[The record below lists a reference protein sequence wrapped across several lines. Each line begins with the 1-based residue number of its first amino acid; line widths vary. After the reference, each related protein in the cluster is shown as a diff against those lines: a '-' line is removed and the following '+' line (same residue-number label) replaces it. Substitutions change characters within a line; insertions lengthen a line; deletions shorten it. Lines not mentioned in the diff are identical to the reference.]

1 MIGIIGYGVLG
12 KAMAKVVG
20 GAPAIYDPGA
30 GYPDDSVLDDA
41 QVIFICVPTPMDFT
55 TGKVDLTCVHDAFSR
70 IGPGKTVVIRST
82 VPPGTTDAI
91 QSQRP
96 DLSIHF
102 VPEFLREKHA
112 LYDAMYP
119 TRIVVG
125 SSGGRFNGPVMDIFE
140 RANPRVPIIAAD
152 AKTAEMY
159 KYACNALLAFQ
170 IAAANEIERISGA
183 LGVDYDLLRGWFQ
196 FDARLGTMTQV
207 PGHDGQ
213 RGFGGKCFPKDCAG
227 LLAHSNAHGYDAP
240 LLRAMIDF
248 NNAIREKKDWLS
260 IPGAVSG
267 AVDGSSI

>member
-1 MIGIIGYGVLG
+1 MIGIIGFGVLG
-12 KAMAKVVG
+12 KAMAKTIG
-20 GAPAIYDPGA
+20 GSFAIYDPAA
-30 GYPDDSVLDDA
+30 GYPDESVLDSA

-55 TGKVDLTCVHDAFSR
+55 TGEVDLSCVMDAVGR
-70 IGPGKTVVIRST
+70 IGSGKTVVIRST
-82 VPPGTTDAI
+82 VPPGTTDAL
-91 QSQRP
+91 QHERP

-112 LYDAMYP
+112 IYDAMYP

-125 SSGGRFNGPVMDIFE
+125 SCAGRHNGQVVDIFE
-140 RANPRVPIIAAD
+140 RANPRVPIITTD
-152 AKTAEMY
+152 ARTAEMY
-159 KYACNALLAFQ
+159 KYACNCLLAFQ
-170 IAAANEIERISGA
+170 IGAANEIKRISDA
-183 LGVDYDLLRGWFQ
+183 LGVDYGLLRRWFK
-196 FDARLGTMTQV
+196 FDSRLGTMNQV

-248 NNAIREKKDWLS
+248 NNNIREVHDWLK

-267 AVDGSSI
+267 VAE